1 MNTMD
6 LTAAYITTV
15 DANRTIHLPSSVPN
29 GATVAVIVMP
39 SAWRDDEQ
47 ARQFHFSAALEEI
60 HRVNTSEAPTP
71 SLSDQEINQL
81 VRKLRKQMPST

>member
-1 MNTMD
+1 MD

-15 DANRTIHLPSSVPN
+15 DADRTIHLPSSVPN

-39 SAWRDDEQ
+39 SSWHDDEQ
-47 ARQFHFSAALEEI
+47 LRQFRFSAALEEI
-60 HRVNTSEAPTP
+60 HRGDMSEAATP

-81 VRKLRKQMPST
+81 IRKLRKQMSAT

>member
-1 MNTMD
+1 MD

-39 SAWRDDEQ
+39 SSWRDDEQ
-47 ARQFHFSAALEEI
+47 VRQFHFSAALEEI
-60 HRVNTSEAPTP
+60 NTVNTTEALTP
-71 SLSDQEINQL
+71 SLSDQGINQL
-81 VRKLRKQMPST
+81 IRKLRKQMSST